1 MWIDPPQ
8 YFDKIVWPGYLKAH
22 AHIFEDPAVGE
33 LKQEWGPKGRDL
45 HVIKP
50 GKGEEGMTEAFDE
63 CCEAIVNGVKDG
75 RGIFLA

>member
-1 MWIDPPQ
+1 M
-8 YFDKIVWPGYLKAH
+8 
-22 AHIFEDPAVGE
+22 FEDPAVGE

-50 GKGEEGMTEAFDE
+50 GEGEEGMTEAFDKS
-63 CCEAIVNGVKDG
+63 CEAIVNGVKNG